1 MTKSRS
7 GARVAANDM
16 TQRIL
21 ERLQLRIRRSKLTQS
36 AIESR
41 IGFSRGYL
49 SQIFTGTVEIKSWHL
64 LAILEVMGLEPS
76 EFFRELFPRHRVPAL
91 ESLADMA
98 HRSEEGS
105 LSYELTR
112 LFASGIETFHDL
124 RDRIERCEEALD
136 EARDLGLI
144 GDHPEKSPTKPRPD
158 GD

>member
-7 GARVAANDM
+7 GAREAANDM

-41 IGFSRGYL
+41 LGFSRGFL
-49 SQIFTGTVEIKSWHL
+49 SNIFSGVVEIKYWHL
-64 LAILEVMGLEPS
+64 LAILEAMGLEPS

-91 ESLADMA
+91 EALDDMA

-105 LSYELTR
+105 LGYELMR
-112 LFASGIETFHDL
+112 LFVSGIETFHGL
-124 RDRIERCEEALD
+124 RDRIERIEEALD

-144 GDHPEKSPTKPRPD
+144 GDKDDDQSGGD
-158 GD
+158 GAL